1 LKIFKPSKGMT
12 YQPYSRK
19 RWQQLVEG
27 NAPLARTVLTPVETA
42 MEDMYVAISH
52 HILKL

>member
-1 LKIFKPSKGMT
+1 
-12 YQPYSRK
+12 
-19 RWQQLVEG
+19 VEG

-52 HILKL
+52 HILKLWFTDRANSVLAV